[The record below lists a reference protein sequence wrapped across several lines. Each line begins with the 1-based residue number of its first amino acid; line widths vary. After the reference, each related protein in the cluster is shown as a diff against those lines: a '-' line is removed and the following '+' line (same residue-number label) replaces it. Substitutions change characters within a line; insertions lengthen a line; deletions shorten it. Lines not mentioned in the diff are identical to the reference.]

1 MVNIQQQTIID
12 LFAELLGITRNND
25 LDIILIVLCSIVIFF
40 ILDSVLRVFLTLL
53 FEPFKQ

>member
-1 MVNIQQQTIID
+1 MVSFQQQTIID
-12 LFAELLGITRNND
+12 IFAELLGITRNSD
-25 LDIILIVLCSIVIFF
+25 LDIILIILCSIIIIY